1 MSSLE
6 LPDRILA
13 VVAIEKSLCIALNIT
28 SILGNTLVCLAIYK
42 NRKLRST
49 TNLFIVALAASD
61 LLCATVEMPL
71 ASVVLITGK
80 WQFSDPL
87 CELQGFVDEFTTY
100 VTQATIALTATDT

>member
-13 VVAIEKSLCIALNIT
+13 VVAIETSVCVTLNIV
-28 SILGNTLVCLAIYK
+28 SILGNALVCLAIYK

-49 TNLFIVALAASD
+49 TSLFIVALAASD

-71 ASVVLITGK
+71 ASAVLITGK
-80 WQFSDPL
+80 W
-87 CELQGFVDEFTTY
+87 
-100 VTQATIALTATDT
+100 